1 MTISA
6 DDAYWH
12 LEYAMEVYDLTGDH
26 VDRSTLLATALGAVA
41 PILWGLMFGYGP
53 EALVVTMGLLWIAWT
68 IGYERGVAR
77 TLPVKAALYLMLAG
91 SESGETA
98 TTMIET

>member
-1 MTISA
+1 MPMPA

-12 LEYAMEVYDLTGDH
+12 LEYAMEVYDLTGSH

-41 PILWGLMFGYGP
+41 PILWGLIFGYGP

-77 TLPVKAALYLMLAG
+77 TLPIKAALYLMLAG
-91 SESGETA
+91 TESGD
-98 TTMIET
+98 TTQTTIEA